1 MLELS
6 RGRAV
11 TPSSP
16 AGEAKTRERGKRMIM
31 RMIWSFWG
39 GSGSQSECLSS
50 CQANARVNKQPFP
63 PVGTEKRKVGQDDGE
78 KRSVGRH
85 FRGIWDLFMLVPHI
99 IVLICLNQSEPR
111 GVRRIHLLSLG
122 PSIRG
127 IIIYFKEPELQAV
140 GLVVVTGLI
149 WVLT

>member
-1 MLELS
+1 
-6 RGRAV
+6 
-11 TPSSP
+11 
-16 AGEAKTRERGKRMIM
+16 MIM

-85 FRGIWDLFMLVPHI
+85 FRGI
-99 IVLICLNQSEPR
+99 
-111 GVRRIHLLSLG
+111 
-122 PSIRG
+122 
-127 IIIYFKEPELQAV
+127 
-140 GLVVVTGLI
+140 
-149 WVLT
+149 